1 MTVDRRIVVAT
12 DLSAR
17 CDRPLERAMLL
28 GKQLGAALLILH
40 VLEPQRRLAT
50 DDEQRLRTL
59 LQDEFGLAGENA
71 EICFDYGSV
80 PFIVAKVAKERGCSL
95 IVTGVARYNNPG
107 DFVLGTAVDYLVRQS
122 SVPVLVVK
130 RRARRPYDRL
140 VVGTDFSPA
149 SVRAISAAASL
160 FPDARVRLVHAYEAA
175 FRAFLDHDSTAPLIR
190 EEAERE
196 MKRVA
201 AELPEALL
209 SKVEM
214 VVEEG
219 CTATVLAANVN
230 ELGDDLLVLGTW
242 HRRRH
247 AHFMGSEDAWALP
260 AKEPCDV
267 LIVGKAV
274 HDDRLPGRTRPAQ
287 TETG

>member
-1 MTVDRRIVVAT
+1 MTVHRRIVVAT

-28 GKQLGAALLILH
+28 GKQLGAALIILH

-80 PFIVAKVAKERGCSL
+80 PFTIAKVAKERGCSL
-95 IVTGVARYNNPG
+95 IVTGVARYNSPG

-130 RRARRPYDRL
+130 RRAGRPYDRL

-175 FRAFLDHDSTAPLIR
+175 FQAFLDHDSTAPFIR

-201 AELPEALL
+201 AELPEALR

-219 CTATVLAANVN
+219 RTATVLAANVN

-242 HRRRH
+242 HRRGH
-247 AHFMGSEDAWALP
+247 AHFMGSQDEWALP

-267 LIVGKAV
+267 LIVGTTV
-274 HDDRLPGRTRPAQ
+274 HDDRLPG
-287 TETG
+287 